1 MTIKI
6 EVTTDLILSLYAR
19 LNSLF
24 PWQKRWY
31 EQRFQRARD
40 LHKGRQIGAD
50 YYFALE
56 AVLDACLTGRN
67 KIFIEPAP
75 ADPEDTFI
83 SGAINY
89 AALFLGCEVK
99 PYTQTI
105 KLSNGASIRFIPE
118 TNRCWAGFYADVY
131 LSEWAYFTDPWVGI
145 NAAYGV
151 AANEQW
157 RLTFYSSIDEHAPGK
172 DIHFAG
178 NSWYHDSVPFL
189 PHECTEA
196 HCAKVNR
203 MPGFYTESHF
213 RQVVL
218 CQLP

>member
-6 EVTTDLILSLYAR
+6 AVTTELIISLYNR

-31 EQRFQRARD
+31 EQRFQRSRE
-40 LHKGRQIGAD
+40 LHKGRNIGAD

-67 KIFIEPAP
+67 KLFIEPAP
-75 ADPEDTFI
+75 SEPEDTFI

-99 PYTQTI
+99 PYTQDI
-105 KLSNGASIRFIPE
+105 KLSNGASIRFVAD
-118 TNRCWAGFYADVY
+118 TNPCWAGCCADVY
-131 LSEWAYFTDPWVGI
+131 VSEWAYFTDPRGGI

-172 DIHFAG
+172 DIRFAG
-178 NSWYHDSVPFL
+178 NGWYHDSVPFL
-189 PHECTEA
+189 PHECTET

-203 MPGFYTESHF
+203 MPGFYTDSHF